1 MTSGGDARILLSPE
15 TGLNR
20 YFSAPRPSRTLA
32 YASSTANDI
41 SAAAFAHVEAK
52 LEELAP
58 SGELSAQDY
67 ARQLELM
74 RGRIRRAY
82 EVPAD
87 VAIVFA
93 PSGTDLEYVAL
104 ACTAGRA
111 ARGTH
116 NILLGAD
123 EVGSGCIYSAYGQ
136 YFAESTALGVPT
148 KAGDPVPGLGETHVE
163 MIDIPVRDSSGHARP
178 SPVIRAAVGEA
189 IGHAIADGRHPLI
202 HVVHG
207 SKTGLI
213 LPSLADLDRLRRE
226 HGGGISFVVDACQ
239 ARITSS
245 AIADYLR
252 RDAILFI
259 TGSKFMGAPPFS
271 GFALVPPGLA
281 KSARPLPAG
290 FATIFSQ
297 AEWPSDWP
305 GAETLPAIANP
316 GLMLRLEAALFE
328 LERFQALALE
338 DVTRVILAFHQAVRS
353 EIVDPTAARRVAP
366 YPPGRRRLRTP
377 TPSRCAPSPRS
388 TCRASTAAA
397 GASRM
402 PSAGTRT
409 SSSTASGLASPSNAS
424 SFRRPLGATL
434 RIGLTMWQVVERAGL
449 AGRQLQSSF
458 DADMGR
464 IAGALEKIASRRS
477 VNARLGLD
485 ILDLVGERI
494 FVHRPVIDLDVP
506 GIEPADRVLHPIRI
520 VAVWI
525 GLVHVRAA
533 ALLAVRGRI
542 HGDHGLADQIV
553 ELHRLDEIGVPD
565 EASVGDVDIGHAA

>member
-15 TGLNR
+15 NGLNR

-178 SPVIRAAVGEA
+178 SPVIRAALGEA

-226 HGGGISFVVDACQ
+226 HGAGISFVVDACQ

-245 AIADYLR
+245 AIADYLK

-271 GFALVPPGLA
+271 GFALVPPRLA

-290 FATIFSQ
+290 FATIFGQ
-297 AEWPSDWP
+297 GEWPSEWP

-353 EIVDPTAARRVAP
+353 EIVDPTEARRVAP
-366 YPPGRRRLRTP
+366 YPPGEKETAETHPIEMRTLSMLDLSRLGGGSWSFEDAQRLHKDLLEHGIRLGQP
-377 TPSRCAPSPRS
+377 VKCVKLADGRC
-388 TCRASTAAA
+388 
-397 GASRM
+397 
-402 PSAGTRT
+402 
-409 SSSTASGLASPSNAS
+409 
-424 SFRRPLGATL
+424 GATL

-464 IAGALEKIASRRS
+464 IAAALEEIA
-477 VNARLGLD
+477 
-485 ILDLVGERI
+485 
-494 FVHRPVIDLDVP
+494 RPPL
-506 GIEPADRVLHPIRI
+506 
-520 VAVWI
+520 
-525 GLVHVRAA
+525 
-533 ALLAVRGRI
+533 
-542 HGDHGLADQIV
+542 Q
-553 ELHRLDEIGVPD
+553 
-565 EASVGDVDIGHAA
+565 